1 MRAWRVQQYG
11 HYRDELHLED
21 DVAVPFPPA
30 LPRSSRVLAAGVNF
44 SDILAIAG
52 KYVGKGD
59 ASPSRR
65 ARKSSARWSSR
76 VDRASSVL
84 GNTSLR

>member
-21 DVAVPFPPA
+21 DVAVPFPSGA
-30 LPRSSRVLAAGVNF
+30 AAIVRVLAAGVNF

-52 KYVGKGD
+52 K
-59 ASPSRR
+59 
-65 ARKSSARWSSR
+65 
-76 VDRASSVL
+76 
-84 GNTSLR
+84 